1 MSLASAPGKVYFIGE
16 HAVVYGA
23 PSIISAVG
31 LRTTVETKKSD
42 AVRFVDTRW
51 PGQDF
56 SWSLDNVKKVTND
69 VKRLWDDCNK
79 KKNFSQLIDFVKDDR
94 YINYKK
100 SITGIALEKLGI
112 EGGAQV
118 TIRSDIPPG
127 AGAGSSSSLAV
138 ALVKSL
144 AMEFEK
150 NVTRE
155 EINAIAYEMEK
166 IIHGTPSGGDN
177 SACCFGGMLWFK
189 KNDDGNVIRS
199 LEKEIPYSMENFVLV
214 YTKPPEKSTAELVQG
229 VRNLDEKFR
238 GPRIARIGKMTS
250 EMLEVL
256 KEKEFDKMKIII
268 NDTQKILH
276 ELGVSSREIDSVASE
291 VRQMGGAAKLC
302 GAGGGGIML
311 CYHEDRDKLM
321 KTIRENGFTPIETEL
336 GAEGVRTEK

>member
-31 LRTTVETKKSD
+31 LRTTVETKTSNNM
-42 AVRFVDTRW
+42 RFVDARW
-51 PGQDF
+51 TGQDF
-56 SWSLDNVKKVTND
+56 TWSLDDVANVTST
-69 VKRLWDDCNK
+69 VKRMWEECSKIKD
-79 KKNFSQLIDFVKDDR
+79 FSKLINFVKNDR

-112 EGGAQV
+112 GECAQI

-127 AGAGSSSSLAV
+127 AGVGSSSSLAV

-150 NVTRE
+150 KVTRE

-189 KNDDGNVIRS
+189 KNENENTIRS
-199 LEKEIPYSMENFVLV
+199 MDKEIPYSMENFVLV

-238 GPRIARIGKMTS
+238 DPRISRIGKMTG
-250 EMLEVL
+250 EMLEAL

-268 NDTQKILH
+268 NETQKILH
-276 ELGVSSREIDSVASE
+276 ELGVSTREIDTVASE
-291 VRQMGGAAKLC
+291 VRQIGGAAKLC

-321 KTIRENGFTPIETEL
+321 KTIRETGFTPMETEL
-336 GAEGVRTEK
+336 GAEGVRAEK